1 VSITLDQLRKEHERE
16 FIGRELAQLLTRVVT
31 VTARTYPPTYTPAG
45 VWNEDSIADAA
56 QEWTADRLID
66 RRDLTNLIA
75 GASTLASLRAGLTR
89 SFQQHL
95 TNQRQRTSA
104 TNLYKRLV
112 TMLRTDPEFQQVGGN
127 VRSHSQRWTLA
138 AAPEDEP
145 SRLTLAARLK
155 LAAELSDEDL
165 QVVKYGPLSLKSSPI
180 LRQPALKRFLQHLL
194 GGAGALS
201 PADIMDIV
209 RRRFALPEPQAIE
222 LTENLQLPAPTTHDS
237 TIEQMIARSVAARV
251 GNERAELLAALAKHE
266 DFKAAGTA
274 TDTDE
279 ATVRR
284 AYIDMLAMVTDEAID
299 TEEAQRICGLTLET
313 LFGDNK

>member
-1 VSITLDQLRKEHERE
+1 MSITLDQLRKEHERE
-16 FIGRELAQLLTRVVT
+16 FIGRELAQLLTRVVAA
-31 VTARTYPPTYTPAG
+31 TARTYPPTYTPAG
-45 VWNEDSIADAA
+45 IWNEDSIADAA

-112 TMLRTDPEFQQVGGN
+112 TMLRTDPDFQRVGGN

-165 QVVKYGPLSLKSSPI
+165 GVVKYGPLSLKSSPI
-180 LRQPALKRFLQHLL
+180 LRQPALKRFLLHLL

-222 LTENLQLPAPTTHDS
+222 AH
-237 TIEQMIARSVAARV
+237 R
-251 GNERAELLAALAKHE
+251 
-266 DFKAAGTA
+266 
-274 TDTDE
+274 
-279 ATVRR
+279 
-284 AYIDMLAMVTDEAID
+284 
-299 TEEAQRICGLTLET
+299 
-313 LFGDNK
+313 